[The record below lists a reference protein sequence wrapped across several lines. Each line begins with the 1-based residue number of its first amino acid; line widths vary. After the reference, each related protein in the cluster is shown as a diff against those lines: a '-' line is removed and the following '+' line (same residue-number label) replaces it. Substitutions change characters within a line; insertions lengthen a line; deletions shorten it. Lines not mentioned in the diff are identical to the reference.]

1 MDSIG
6 LPYFGLDNGSPV
18 TLSMPELE
26 PLELIWRKG
35 PVEEPL
41 RGPLASA
48 SLSQT
53 EVQWLAPTEEEGF
66 IGEDEMASW
75 LHYLFDTNDTRANL
89 NRQPAV
95 GSNNARMPAVLGKD
109 ARSACHAGSLGT
121 INCAPNMCKEK
132 AGALSG
138 GERNKRK
145 AKTVFQGPSEVSTV
159 GANEKR
165 KDALPESM
173 ASRKSRT
180 TEVHNLSERR
190 RRSRINERMK
200 ALQELIPRSNKL
212 DKASILD
219 QTITYVKSLQ
229 RQVKMMS
236 NGCAMRPLMYPS
248 GLPFVPSMAVGMGMN
263 TGTTACMNM
272 AMGMV
277 PGMPPFGQA
286 IPYPPINQPIQA
298 PMFQIPHQHD
308 IAAGM
313 FPYSHAGNPYH
324 FCNAVPGQAEGSPQH
339 STAKKKKHK
348 RTHDESSDENFSK

>member
-6 LPYFGLDNGSPV
+6 LPCFELDTGSPLM
-18 TLSMPELE
+18 LSMPDLE

-41 RGPLASA
+41 RGPLAST
-48 SLSQT
+48 SPSQT
-53 EVQWLAPTEEEGF
+53 EVQWLAPTEEEVLMGV
-66 IGEDEMASW
+66 DEMASW
-75 LHYLFDTNDTRANL
+75 LHYQFDTNDTGPDL
-89 NRQPAV
+89 NGQPAS
-95 GSNNARMPAVLGKD
+95 GSNNAHNHVVLGKD
-109 ARSACHAGSLGT
+109 ARSACHVGSLET
-121 INCAPNMCKEK
+121 RNCAPNTCKQK
-132 AGALSG
+132 PGASG
-138 GERNKRK
+138 GGEKNKRK
-145 AKTVFQGPSEVSTV
+145 AKTVFEGPSEVSTV

-219 QTITYVKSLQ
+219 QTIAYVKSLQ

-236 NGCAMRPLMYPS
+236 MRRTMRPPMFPS
-248 GLPFVPSMAVGMGMN
+248 GLPFLPSMAVGMGMN
-263 TGTTACMNM
+263 TGTSACMNM
-272 AMGMV
+272 AMGLV
-277 PGMPPFGQA
+277 PGMTPFGQA

-298 PMFQIPHQHD
+298 PMLQIPHQHD

-313 FPYSHAGNPYH
+313 FPYSRAGYPYH
-324 FCNAVPGQAEGSPQH
+324 FCSVVPGQAEASPQVAMKTLAI
-339 STAKKKKHK
+339 SIY
-348 RTHDESSDENFSK
+348 RIV